1 VLTDV
6 PSDTAI
12 LVDPGVRGVGID
24 VGDLVTALRALGA
37 GRTALVPGLA
47 RHPELLAAAVR
58 GTGLRK
64 AVVVATEIGCP
75 PVSELRTWGEASGLD
90 PLGVQVIALD
100 ILTAGR
106 TADERLAYAV
116 RMVRAAV
123 AALSAPGVAEAAR
136 RPVGASL
143 SRRALLSGRATTWV
157 PVVRVDA
164 AACVGT
170 ARCERCVQACPEG
183 ALHLQVDSPG
193 APPVLDVSR
202 CQACSGCLDACPSG
216 ALSLYGHEPGVLAQQ
231 VRALLRAGDGAPA
244 PALVISCASAAAP
257 LHRLGERNGLPGW
270 LVLELACLVGVGS
283 AWHLAALAAGAS
295 AVQILPCA
303 LCRDRLFLTREV
315 DFTRD
320 LLTALGDPDASQRVG
335 VLPAREP
342 QLRRA
347 LSASGGRTP
356 IVSESAP
363 CGIPEPDTIRTAAR
377 VAAWAISELQSA
389 LGSAPTGMTTGLAP
403 PRDLEAPP
411 RDLGAPSY
419 DRAAPTYEAQAPS
432 YDAEALARMVL
443 GQGAPLGVLRAAGGC
458 TACGV
463 CARICPTRA
472 LSLTTRAGI
481 TSLVLDPAACTGC
494 GLCVQ
499 TCPEGVLDVIPGV
512 DLDLL
517 GCGPAPIIR
526 VTAMTCPDCADTV
539 LALPAGAN
547 LRPLPAELAGR
558 CPGCRQ
564 AALLA
569 QG

>member
-1 VLTDV
+1 MLTEV

-12 LVDPGVRGVGID
+12 LIDPAVRGVGLD
-24 VGDLVTALRALGA
+24 VGDLVTALRALEA
-37 GRTALVPGLA
+37 GRTALVPGLT

-75 PVSELRTWGEASGLD
+75 TVSELRTWGEAIGLD
-90 PLGVQVIALD
+90 PLGVQVVALD

-106 TADERLAYAV
+106 TADERPAYAV

-123 AALSAPGVAEAAR
+123 ASLSASGVAEAAR

-216 ALSLYGHEPGVLAQQ
+216 ALSLYGHDPGVLVQQ
-231 VRALLRAGDGAPA
+231 LRALLQAEDGATA
-244 PALVISCASAAAP
+244 PALVISCQSAAEP

-270 LVLELACLVGVGS
+270 LVLELTCLGAVGS
-283 AWHLAALAAGAS
+283 AWHLGALAAGAVT
-295 AVQILPCA
+295 VQILPCA
-303 LCRDRLFLTREV
+303 RCRDRLSLTEGV

-320 LLTALGDPDASQRVG
+320 LLTALGDPDASRRVG

-356 IVSESAP
+356 IVSGTAP
-363 CGIPEPDTIRTAAR
+363 CGIPEPDTIRTAAQ
-377 VAAWAISELQSA
+377 VAAWAISQLQSA
-389 LGSAPTGMTTGLAP
+389 LGSAPAGMTTGLAP
-403 PRDLEAPP
+403 PRDLVAPP
-411 RDLGAPSY
+411 RDLVAPPY
-419 DRAAPTYEAQAPS
+419 N
-432 YDAEALARMVL
+432 AEALPRMVL

-463 CARICPTRA
+463 CARTCPTRA
-472 LSLTTRAGI
+472 LSQTTEAGI

-499 TCPEGVLDVIPGV
+499 TCPEGVLDVVPGV

-517 GCGPAPIIR
+517 VGGPAPIIR
-526 VTAMTCPDCADTV
+526 VTATTCPDCGDTV

-558 CPGCRQ
+558 CPRCRQ